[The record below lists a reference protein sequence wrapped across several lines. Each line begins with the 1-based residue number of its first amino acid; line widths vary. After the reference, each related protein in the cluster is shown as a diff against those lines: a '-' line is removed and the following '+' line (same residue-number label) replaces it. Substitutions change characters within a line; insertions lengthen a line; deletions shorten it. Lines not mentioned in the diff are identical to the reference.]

1 MTDTLMHRVPEA
13 ELSES
18 LKAARA
24 SALALTG
31 DATIT
36 EVFANSP
43 KVCEF
48 FFEGFYKG
56 LFFSGDVAIRY
67 KELLRLRLSK
77 VHGCWFCNRNNEA
90 GAKAAGFDDAQIQA
104 IGGDGEADFSGTERA
119 VLALADELV
128 LTNMGGTLTPELY
141 ADLKAHFTDGEIVE
155 LAMVGAVL
163 GGLNKMAF
171 VLNLVERETWCP
183 FSPAEA
189 A

>member
-1 MTDTLMHRVPEA
+1 MTDTLMHRVTEA
-13 ELSES
+13 ELSEA

-24 SALALTG
+24 GALALTG

-48 FFEGFYKG
+48 FFNGFYQG
-56 LFFSGDVAIRY
+56 LFFNGDVSLRY

-77 VHGCWFCNRNNEA
+77 LHGCWFCNRNNEA
-90 GAKAAGFDDAQIQA
+90 GARSAGFTDPQIQA
-104 IGGDGEADFSGTERA
+104 IGGDAEAEFSATERA
-119 VLALADELV
+119 VIALADELA
-128 LTNMGGTLTPELY
+128 LTNMGGILTPELY
-141 ADLKAHFTDGEIVE
+141 GALKAHFTDGEIVE
-155 LAMVGAVL
+155 LSMVGAVL

-171 VLNLVERETWCP
+171 VLNLVEREAWCP
-183 FSPAEA
+183 FSPTPA